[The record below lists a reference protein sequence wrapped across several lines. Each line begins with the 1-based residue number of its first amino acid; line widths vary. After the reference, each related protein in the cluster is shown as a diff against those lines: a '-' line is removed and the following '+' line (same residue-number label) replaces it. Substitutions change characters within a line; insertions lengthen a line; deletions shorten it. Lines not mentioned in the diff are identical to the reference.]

1 MKKYKI
7 PVTYEVWGIVE
18 VEAKSLEEALKYFDE
33 NEDIIELPINPEYID
48 GSFKREEDE
57 ICEFN
62 NNTL

>member
-57 ICEFN
+57 IFEFN